1 MFTYYFQGLALG
13 AAMILPLGP
22 QNAFVMNQGIRRQY
36 HLMIALL
43 CAVSDLLL
51 ICAGIFGGS
60 ALLMQSPWLLAIVT
74 WGGVAFL
81 LWYGFGA
88 LKTAFSQNLELASA
102 EVMQQGRWKIII
114 TMLAVTWLN
123 PHVYLDTFVVLG
135 SLGGQLAV
143 DRNVQDNVALGL
155 QLAGVD
161 KAARRETAVRML
173 KKVGLEGAEK
183 RVIWQLSGGQRQR
196 VGIARALAANPQLLL
211 LDEPFGALDA
221 FTREQMQTLL
231 LSLWHETGKQVL
243 LITHDIEEAVFMATE
258 LVLLSP
264 GPGRVLE
271 RLPLNFGRRFIAGE
285 SCRSIKSDPQFIA
298 QREYVLSRVFEQRE
312 AFS

>member
-1 MFTYYFQGLALG
+1 MLSYYFQGLALG

-60 ALLMQSPWLLAIVT
+60 ALLMQSPWLLALVT

-88 LKTAFSQNLELASA
+88 LKTAMSSNLELASA
-102 EVMQQGRWKIII
+102 EVMKQGRWKIIV

-135 SLGGQLAV
+135 SLGGQLDV
-143 DRNVQDNVALGL
+143 EPKRWFALGTIL
-155 QLAGVD
+155 AAWLAPRLRTAKAQRIINTLVGLVMWFIAFQLAKEGIHHVQ
-161 KAARRETAVRML
+161 
-173 KKVGLEGAEK
+173 GLF
-183 RVIWQLSGGQRQR
+183 
-196 VGIARALAANPQLLL
+196 N
-211 LDEPFGALDA
+211 
-221 FTREQMQTLL
+221 
-231 LSLWHETGKQVL
+231 
-243 LITHDIEEAVFMATE
+243 
-258 LVLLSP
+258 
-264 GPGRVLE
+264 
-271 RLPLNFGRRFIAGE
+271 
-285 SCRSIKSDPQFIA
+285 
-298 QREYVLSRVFEQRE
+298 
-312 AFS
+312 